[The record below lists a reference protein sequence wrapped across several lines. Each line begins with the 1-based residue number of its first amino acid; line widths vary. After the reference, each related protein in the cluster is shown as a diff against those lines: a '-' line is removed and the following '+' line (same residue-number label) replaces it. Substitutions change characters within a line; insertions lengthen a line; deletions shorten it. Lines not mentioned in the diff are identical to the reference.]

1 MFNKIKREID
11 LVERHLAVL
20 RTVRENQPI
29 GIDKLAAT
37 LDLPKNNVRTSL
49 HILENNGFIQAS
61 KPGAVAQKIS
71 QDDARAIENE
81 IEEMIERLK
90 DLKKNQIHN
99 L

>member
-1 MFNKIKREID
+1 MFSKIKREID

-29 GIDKLAAT
+29 GIDKLATT

-71 QDDARAIENE
+71 PDDTRAIENE

-90 DLKKNQIHN
+90 DLKKKQIRN